1 MIKKYLTIGLMLL
14 LLQPALAQAQE
25 PATKVA
31 LSLQEAVKYA
41 IEHNEDVAK
50 ANLDQRIG
58 QQVVREAKSNGLPQV
73 TGYGT
78 LDYYPALPTQILP
91 GALAGREEDIAVKF
105 GKDFNSSA
113 GLEFSQMLF
122 SKSYFVGL
130 EAAKSTKD
138 LYRLRAEMA
147 EEDVM
152 YNVGTAYFGVLQT
165 QEQFNNIN
173 ANLEKLAQLE
183 KILTLQYQND
193 MVKKVDVS
201 RVKVNITNLQTQK
214 EALLTTLEQQ
224 KNMLKFF
231 MGMPL
236 DQDID
241 LADATITLDNAAPGA
256 IIPGETGR
264 NRIQLQ
270 LLQKQK
276 ELTNLQASNIK
287 AGYYPSL
294 SAYGRYGYQ
303 VQRDDLFSN
312 EQPWFPVSVVGL
324 KLSVPIFDGFKKD
337 AQIKQSELEMQ
348 KLDMDIQKFNKNTDV
363 ELANAISQ
371 LQNSQN
377 AIVAQEGN
385 VDLAQEVYDTTNK
398 LYKEGISPLTELLDA
413 EVALREAQTN
423 LNNEKLKY
431 QVAQLSYLKAK
442 GDLETLTK

>member
-1 MIKKYLTIGLMLL
+1 MAQTQQPEGKMELT
-14 LLQPALAQAQE
+14 
-25 PATKVA
+25 
-31 LSLQEAVKYA
+31 LQEAVKYA

-50 ANLDQRIG
+50 ANLDQQIG
-58 QQVVREAKSNGLPQV
+58 QQIIREAKSNGLPQLS
-73 TGYGT
+73 GYGT

-113 GLEFSQMLF
+113 GVEFTQMLF

-201 RVKVNITNLQTQK
+201 RVTVNITNLQTQK
-214 EALLTTLEQQ
+214 EALLTALEQQ

-236 DQDID
+236 DQDIN
-241 LADATITLDNAAPGA
+241 LADATITLDNTAPAAV
-256 IIPGETGR
+256 IPGEISR
-264 NRIQLQ
+264 NRVQLE

-276 ELTNLQASNIK
+276 ELTGLQASNIK

-312 EQPWFPVSVVGL
+312 EQPWYPVSVVGL
-324 KLSVPIFDGFKKD
+324 KLSVPIFDGFRKD
-337 AQIKQSELEMQ
+337 AQIKQANLEMQ
-348 KLDMDIQKFNKNTDV
+348 KLDMDIQKFNKNTAV
-363 ELANAISQ
+363 ELTNAISQ
-371 LQNSQN
+371 LQNSQH
-377 AIVAQEGN
+377 AIAAQKGN

>member
-1 MIKKYLTIGLMLL
+1 MQPVMAQTQQPEGKMELT
-14 LLQPALAQAQE
+14 
-25 PATKVA
+25 
-31 LSLQEAVKYA
+31 LQEAVKYA

-50 ANLDQRIG
+50 ANLDQQIG
-58 QQVVREAKSNGLPQV
+58 QQIIREAKSNGLPQLS
-73 TGYGT
+73 GYGT

-113 GLEFSQMLF
+113 GVEFTQMLF

-201 RVKVNITNLQTQK
+201 RVTVNITNLQTQK
-214 EALLTTLEQQ
+214 EALLTALEQQ

-236 DQDID
+236 DQDIN
-241 LADATITLDNAAPGA
+241 LADATITLDNTAPAAV
-256 IIPGETGR
+256 IPGEISR
-264 NRIQLQ
+264 NRVQLE

-276 ELTNLQASNIK
+276 ELTGLQASNIK

-312 EQPWFPVSVVGL
+312 EQPWYPVSVVGL
-324 KLSVPIFDGFKKD
+324 KLSVPIFDGFRKD
-337 AQIKQSELEMQ
+337 AQIKQANLEMQ
-348 KLDMDIQKFNKNTDV
+348 KLDMDIQKFNKNTAV
-363 ELANAISQ
+363 ELTNAISQ
-371 LQNSQN
+371 LQNSQH
-377 AIVAQEGN
+377 AIAAQKGN